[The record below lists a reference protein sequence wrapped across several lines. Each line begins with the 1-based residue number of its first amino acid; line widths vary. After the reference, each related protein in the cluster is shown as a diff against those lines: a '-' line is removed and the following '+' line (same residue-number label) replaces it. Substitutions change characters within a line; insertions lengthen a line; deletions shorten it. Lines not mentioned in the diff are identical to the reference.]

1 MNLVEQLIRID
12 TKKASERETKQIVS
26 SRLSKLMGEETKIT
40 ITELS
45 GKRLN
50 DLAQIILDK
59 NGNKNM
65 SKVYDMNL
73 MYCVNGIVDPS
84 MKDERL
90 MEHFGAKTPKDLVEI
105 LFQAEAG
112 KIAGEIAALTGAT
125 PEAEEEVKNS

>member
-73 MYCVNGIVDPS
+73 MYCVYGIVDPS